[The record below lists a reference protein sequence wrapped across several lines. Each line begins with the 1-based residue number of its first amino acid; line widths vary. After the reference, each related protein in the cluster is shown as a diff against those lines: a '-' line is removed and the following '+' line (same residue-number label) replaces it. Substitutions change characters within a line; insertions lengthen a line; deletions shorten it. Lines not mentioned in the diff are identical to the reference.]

1 MTERRAAYR
10 VKQPDYEAVLGV
22 QVMMTGLPTPIT
34 QHKFHPT
41 RRFRFDLAWPD
52 HMLAVEIDGGIW
64 TGGRH
69 TSGAGYRRDCI
80 KGNEAIILG
89 WRVLHVTPDMVTDG
103 TALQYIEYA
112 LRAQKRNPRNQDS

>member
-10 VKQPDYEAVLGV
+10 VDYEDELAQKV
-22 QVMMTGLPTPIT
+22 QFAGLPAPVQ

-52 HMLAVEIDGGIW
+52 HTLAVEIDGGIW
-64 TGGRH
+64 IGGRH
-69 TSGAGYRRDCI
+69 TSGAGYRRDCV
-80 KGNEAIILG
+80 KGNEAILLG

-112 LRAQKRNPRNQDS
+112 LRKE